1 MPRVRLTLPEASQIL
16 LVQELERSDPEG
28 ELLPVEERRSASVR
42 CGSPWGGKVERQK
55 VRMDQAALEFL
66 RRRSKDVCHLIGK
79 RHPDLVRLAD
89 WRAES
94 FRWGPLLVLAAVVAG
109 FLMAGLGPGRE
120 FNLMALPVLLVLVW
134 NTAVVV
140 LSLASWF
147 RPGRQPGQGGPLALH
162 GWQTALGGG
171 RAKPAQTSPAAEPRP
186 TAAVEARVREQFDQ
200 RRDELLRPW
209 RRARVS
215 VWLHTAAAA
224 LALAGV
230 AGLYHR
236 GWSVEYRAVWESTL
250 LGVDGARAFF
260 GGLFRPAAVM
270 FNLPLPLDQL
280 AAMQTGPGRHATP
293 APALPWIHLYAA
305 TLVLFAVVPRGL
317 LAAAEVVRARRAL
330 NRAVLPADTL
340 EYLRDLAQDLNGQPQ
355 VLVVLPYGYDP
366 APAVRDHVRALLHH
380 ARGGRVWIQY
390 RGPVRYGDEESCIY
404 FNGDDAAA
412 TVLLMNMASTP
423 EDETHGWLVRGL
435 RERRL
440 MAGAGGALLVLV
452 DAGPFVSRLGDL
464 PEFRRRL
471 DERQQVWRT
480 TIERAGL
487 LPVFFGL
494 PDQSREHVVT
504 TIGEAWWEVAPVPA
518 THISP
523 GARPAPAADPGPPA
537 ALPDSPS
544 EPRNPTS

>member
-42 CGSPWGGKVERQK
+42 CGSPWGGKVDRAD
-55 VRMDQAALEFL
+55 VRMDQAALGFL
-66 RRRSKDVCHLIGK
+66 RRRSKDVCHLVGK
-79 RHPDLVRLAD
+79 RHPDLVRAAD
-89 WRAES
+89 WQAES
-94 FRWGPLLVLAAVVAG
+94 LRWGPLLVLAATVAG
-109 FLMAGLGPGRE
+109 FFMAGLGTGRE

-134 NTAVVV
+134 NAAIVL

-147 RPGRQPGQGGPLALH
+147 HPGRAPGQGGPLVLD
-162 GWQTALGGG
+162 GWLTALGAR
-171 RAKPAQTSPAAEPRP
+171 RADRSGPAASNPVS
-186 TAAVEARVREQFDQ
+186 AAEARVREQFA
-200 RRDELLRPW
+200 RRRADLLRPW

-215 VWLHTAAAA
+215 VWLHVAAAS

-250 LGVDGARAFF
+250 LGVEGARAFF
-260 GGLFRPAAVM
+260 GGLFRPASLV

-280 AAMQTGPGRHATP
+280 AAMQTGPGRDPEP
-293 APALPWIHLYAA
+293 APALPWLHLYAA
-305 TLVLFAVVPRGL
+305 TLVLFAVVPRAL
-317 LAAAEVVRARRAL
+317 LAAAEGVRARRAL
-330 NRAVLPADTL
+330 SRAVLPAETL

-366 APAVRDHVRALLHH
+366 EPAVRDQVRALLHQ

-412 TVLLMNMASTP
+412 TVLLMNLASTP

-440 MAGAGGALLVLV
+440 MAGAGGGLLVLV

-471 DERQQVWRT
+471 EERQQVWRAT
-480 TIERAGL
+480 VQRAGL
-487 LPVFFGL
+487 EPVFFGL

-504 TIGEAWWEVAPVPA
+504 TIGEAWWEAAAVPA
-518 THISP
+518 THV
-523 GARPAPAADPGPPA
+523 PAARRPGPTC
-537 ALPDSPS
+537 DSP
-544 EPRNPTS
+544 NPKS